1 MVFFIN
7 LPFSLEKFSYKRFV
21 YLLCLI
27 LLLTFVTTL
36 NEIPLTRFIQFTLP
50 LSLILSIP
58 AIVGSFNIYSAYS
71 FILSLSSFSVIHLL
85 YNLFV
90 FDNSICSYNC
100 NIILLGYEIYHGAVG
115 FPDAILFVL
124 SASLL
129 LSQSSKKFNYK
140 IYIFNFTFSFTILCI
155 FVGRSATIFI
165 ILISIAFVSFKE
177 IIRILMAFENK

>member
-1 MVFFIN
+1 MKLNINTLLLFFLSTLAPLPIFFDLSNLSIIFIKNLKTSVEPLIPLPISFVFFVMVFFIN

-71 FILSLSSFSVIHLL
+71 FILSLSALVL
-85 YNLFV
+85 Y
-90 FDNSICSYNC
+90 IC
-100 NIILLGYEIYHGAVG
+100 
-115 FPDAILFVL
+115 
-124 SASLL
+124 
-129 LSQSSKKFNYK
+129 
-140 IYIFNFTFSFTILCI
+140 
-155 FVGRSATIFI
+155 FI
-165 ILISIAFVSFKE
+165 IFCI
-177 IIRILMAFENK
+177 